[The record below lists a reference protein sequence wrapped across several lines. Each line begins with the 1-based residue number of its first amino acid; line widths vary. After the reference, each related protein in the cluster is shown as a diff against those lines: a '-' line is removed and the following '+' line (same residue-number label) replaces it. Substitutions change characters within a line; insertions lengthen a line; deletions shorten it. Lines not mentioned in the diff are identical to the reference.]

1 MLGKIK
7 KLLRRR
13 EDEEGQGLV
22 EYGLILGLIAVVA
35 IAALNATDGN
45 VNSML
50 QRVANTLDTVN

>member
-1 MLGKIK
+1 MLDKVK
-7 KLLRRR
+7 KLFVRR

-35 IAALNATDGN
+35 IAALNATGTN

-50 QRVANTLDTVN
+50 QRVSNTLDTVS